1 MPQAVSNAE
10 LKHDIQLLRQE
21 MVGLREDVTEVKA
34 QVKDT
39 NGRVGSLEKWRT
51 YMQGQTDALTH
62 ARAGRAWLYPF
73 MAGIPLGLLSPLIY
87 VLAEKAF
94 G

>member
-1 MPQAVSNAE
+1 MPQPVSNAE

-21 MVGLREDVTEVKA
+21 LIGLREDVIEVKS
-34 QVKDT
+34 QVQTT
-39 NGRVGSLEKWRT
+39 NGRVGALERWRT
-51 YMQGQTDALTH
+51 YLEGQTDALTH
-62 ARAGRAWLYPF
+62 ARAGRAWLYPVL
-73 MAGIPLGLLSPLIY
+73 AGVPLGLLSPLIY